1 MSFKETSTETSVNG
15 NKKLVVAPHRKRN
28 VVRSQ
33 NQALSKI
40 AKGMEDLAG
49 AEIKRTKLMIKADQ
63 KRDELFLKH
72 KADEAQGTREY
83 KAEEASKNRE
93 HELRIS

>member
-1 MSFKETSTETSVNG
+1 
-15 NKKLVVAPHRKRN
+15 
-28 VVRSQ
+28 
-33 NQALSKI
+33 
-40 AKGMEDLAG
+40 MEDLAG
-49 AEIKRTKLMIKADQ
+49 AQIERTKLMIEVDR

-93 HELRIS
+93 HELILAQMYASVRLASRGSMVSICLSAIYAKSIWK